1 MKKLKKY
8 SVVADDSDVYAISL
22 VEEPAIEID
31 YVAFDKDKEP
41 KPNLKFIEDK
51 KNEKYMVLGP
61 ALIPD
66 KDIYRNYD
74 GNEFYVSFSAE
85 CIEKLSHKFMK
96 TCYGAGCF
104 TKDHETFAEGCSLA
118 ESWIKTS
125 ENDKSVDYGFDCPIG
140 TWFVCAKIDS
150 IELWDSIKK
159 GERKGFSIE
168 SWVDLEE
175 IVDNK
180 NKKENDMSK
189 QKTNL
194 ETMEVNDGF
203 WDKLKGIIAEALGTS
218 KDDEVVEEA
227 VEEAKQEADPVE
239 ETVEAEEETPE
250 VPVEEVAEEVI
261 ETVEE
266 GAETTE
272 EAAEDLQA
280 VVDSLQ
286 EEIDALKAENE
297 ELKKANQKMSKKPSA
312 KVNVKQS
319 AEKSN
324 PRDVIE
330 ALYNGSY
337 FKK

>member
-8 SVVADDSDVYAISL
+8 SVVADSSEIYNISL
-22 VEEPAIEID
+22 VEEPAIEVD
-31 YVAFDKDKEP
+31 YVAFDKDKET

-51 KNEKYMVLGP
+51 QNEKYMILGP

-66 KDIYRNYD
+66 KNIYRNYD
-74 GNEFYVSFSAE
+74 GDEFYVSFSAE
-85 CIEKLSHKFMK
+85 CIEKLSYNFVKN
-96 TCYGAGCF
+96 CYGAGCF
-104 TKDHETFAEGCSLA
+104 TKDHESFAQGCYLA

-140 TWFVCAKIDS
+140 TWFVAAKIDS
-150 IELWDSIKK
+150 IDLWESIKK

-175 IVDNK
+175 IIENK
-180 NKKENDMSK
+180 DKKENDMSK

-203 WDKLKGIIAEALGTS
+203 WEKLKGIIAEAMGTS
-218 KDDEVVEEA
+218 KDDKTVEDA
-227 VEEAKQEADPVE
+227 VEEAKAEADPVE
-239 ETVEAEEETPE
+239 EVVEAEEQTPE
-250 VPVEEVAEEVI
+250 VPVEEVAQDVI
-261 ETVEE
+261 DTVEE

-272 EAAEDLQA
+272 TAAEDLQT
-280 VVDSLQ
+280 VVDKLQ
-286 EEIDALKAENE
+286 EEVDALKAENA
-297 ELKKANQKMSKKPSA
+297 ELKKQNQKMSKKPSA

-319 AEKSN
+319 AEKGN

-337 FKK
+337 FK

>member
-8 SVVADDSDVYAISL
+8 SVVGDSSDVYAISL

-31 YVAFDKDKEP
+31 YVAFDKDKET

-51 KNEKYMVLGP
+51 QNEKYMILGP

-66 KDIYRNYD
+66 KNIYRNYD
-74 GNEFYVSFSAE
+74 GDEFYVSFSAE
-85 CIEKLSHKFMK
+85 CIEKLSYKFMK
-96 TCYGAGCF
+96 TCYGDGCF
-104 TKDHETFAEGCSLA
+104 TKDHESFAQGCSLA

-140 TWFVCAKIDS
+140 TWFVAAKIDS
-150 IELWDSIKK
+150 IDLWESIKK

-175 IVDNK
+175 IIENK
-180 NKKENDMSK
+180 DKKENDMSK

-203 WDKLKGIIAEALGTS
+203 WEKLKGIIAEAMGTS
-218 KDDEVVEEA
+218 KDDKTVEDA
-227 VEEAKQEADPVE
+227 VEEAKAEADPVE
-239 ETVEAEEETPE
+239 EVVEAEEQTPE
-250 VPVEEVAEEVI
+250 VPVEEVAQDVI
-261 ETVEE
+261 DTVEE

-272 EAAEDLQA
+272 TAAEDLQT
-280 VVDSLQ
+280 VVDKLQ
-286 EEIDALKAENE
+286 EEVDALKAENA
-297 ELKKANQKMSKKPSA
+297 ELKKQNQKMSKKPSA

-319 AEKSN
+319 AEKGN

-337 FKK
+337 FK

>member
-8 SVVADDSDVYAISL
+8 SVVADSSDVYAISL

-31 YVAFDKDKEP
+31 YVAFDKDKET

-51 KNEKYMVLGP
+51 QNEKYMILGP

-66 KDIYRNYD
+66 KNIYRNYD
-74 GNEFYVSFSAE
+74 RNEFYVSFSAE
-85 CIEKLSHKFMK
+85 CIEKLSYKFMK
-96 TCYGAGCF
+96 TCYGDGCF
-104 TKDHETFAEGCSLA
+104 TKDHESFAQGCSLA

-125 ENDKSVDYGFDCPIG
+125 ENDKSVDYGFDCPLG
-140 TWFVCAKIDS
+140 TWFIAAKIDS

-175 IVDNK
+175 IIENK
-180 NKKENDMSK
+180 DKKENDMSK

-203 WDKLKGIIAEALGTS
+203 WEKLKGIIAEAMGTS
-218 KDDEVVEEA
+218 KDDKTVEDA
-227 VEEAKQEADPVE
+227 VEEAKAEADPVE
-239 ETVEAEEETPE
+239 EVVEAEEQTPE
-250 VPVEEVAEEVI
+250 VPVDEVAKEVI
-261 ETVEE
+261 DTVEE

-272 EAAEDLQA
+272 TAAEDLQT
-280 VVDSLQ
+280 VVDKLQ
-286 EEIDALKAENE
+286 EEVDALKAENA
-297 ELKKANQKMSKKPSA
+297 ELKKKNEKMSKKPSA

-319 AEKSN
+319 AEKGN

-337 FKK
+337 FK

>member
-8 SVVADDSDVYAISL
+8 SVVGDSSDVYAISL

-31 YVAFDKDKEP
+31 YVAFDKDKET

-51 KNEKYMVLGP
+51 QNEKFMILGP
-61 ALIPD
+61 ALVPD
-66 KDIYRNYD
+66 KNIYRNYD

-85 CIEKLSHKFMK
+85 CIEKLSYKFMK
-96 TCYGAGCF
+96 TCYGDGCF
-104 TKDHETFAEGCSLA
+104 TKDHESFAQGCSLA

-140 TWFVCAKIDS
+140 TWFVAAKIDS

-175 IVDNK
+175 IIENK
-180 NKKENDMSK
+180 DKKENDMSK

-203 WDKLKGIIAEALGTS
+203 WEKLKGIIAEAMGTS
-218 KDDEVVEEA
+218 KDDKTVEDA
-227 VEEAKQEADPVE
+227 VEEAKAEADPVE
-239 ETVEAEEETPE
+239 EVVEAEVETPE

-261 ETVEE
+261 DTVEE
-266 GAETTE
+266 GADTTE
-272 EAAEDLQA
+272 TAAEDLQT
-280 VVDSLQ
+280 VVDKLQ
-286 EEIDALKAENE
+286 EEVDALKAENAE
-297 ELKKANQKMSKKPSA
+297 LLKKNQKMSKKPSA

-319 AEKSN
+319 AEKGN

-337 FKK
+337 FK

>member
-8 SVVADDSDVYAISL
+8 SVVGDSSDVYAISL

-31 YVAFDKDKEP
+31 YVAFDKDKET

-51 KNEKYMVLGP
+51 QNEKYMILGP

-66 KDIYRNYD
+66 KNIYRNYD
-74 GNEFYVSFSAE
+74 GDEFYVSFSAE
-85 CIEKLSHKFMK
+85 CIEKLSHNFVKN
-96 TCYGAGCF
+96 CYGDGCF
-104 TKDHETFAEGCSLA
+104 TKDHESFAQGCSLA

-140 TWFVCAKIDS
+140 TWFIAAKIDS

-175 IVDNK
+175 IFENK
-180 NKKENDMSK
+180 DKKENDMSK

-203 WDKLKGIIAEALGTS
+203 WEKLKGIIAEAMGTS
-218 KDDEVVEEA
+218 KDDKTVEDA
-227 VEEAKQEADPVE
+227 VEEAKAEADPVE
-239 ETVEAEEETPE
+239 EVVEAEEQTPE
-250 VPVEEVAEEVI
+250 VPVDEVAKEVI
-261 ETVEE
+261 DTVEE
-266 GAETTE
+266 GAETNET
-272 EAAEDLQA
+272 AAEDLQT
-280 VVDSLQ
+280 VVDKLQ
-286 EEIDALKAENE
+286 EEVDALKAENA
-297 ELKKANQKMSKKPSA
+297 ELKKQNQKMSKKPSA

-319 AEKSN
+319 AEKGN

-337 FKK
+337 FK

>member
-8 SVVADDSDVYAISL
+8 SVVADDSEIYAISL
-22 VEEPAIEID
+22 VEEPAIEVD
-31 YVAFDKDKEP
+31 YVAFDKDKET

-51 KNEKYMVLGP
+51 QNEKYMILGP

-66 KDIYRNYD
+66 KNIYRNYD
-74 GNEFYVSFSAE
+74 GDEFYVSFSAE
-85 CIEKLSHKFMK
+85 CIEKLSYKFMK
-96 TCYGAGCF
+96 TCYGDGCF
-104 TKDHETFAEGCSLA
+104 TKDHESFAQGCSLA

-125 ENDKSVDYGFDCPIG
+125 ENDKSVEYGFDCPIG
-140 TWFVCAKIDS
+140 TWFIAAKIDS

-175 IVDNK
+175 IFENK
-180 NKKENDMSK
+180 DKKENDMSK

-203 WDKLKGIIAEALGTS
+203 WEKLKGIIAEAMGTS
-218 KDDEVVEEA
+218 KDDKTVEDA
-227 VEEAKQEADPVE
+227 VEEAKAEADPVE
-239 ETVEAEEETPE
+239 EVVEAEEQTPE
-250 VPVEEVAEEVI
+250 VPVDEVAKEVI
-261 ETVEE
+261 DTVEE

-272 EAAEDLQA
+272 TAAEDLQT
-280 VVDSLQ
+280 VVDKLQ
-286 EEIDALKAENE
+286 EEVDALKAENA
-297 ELKKANQKMSKKPSA
+297 ELKKQNQKMSKKPST

-319 AEKSN
+319 AEKGN

-337 FKK
+337 FK

>member
-8 SVVADDSDVYAISL
+8 SVVADSSDVYAISL

-31 YVAFDKDKEP
+31 YVAFDKDKET

-51 KNEKYMVLGP
+51 QNEKYMILGP

-66 KDIYRNYD
+66 KNIYRNYD
-74 GNEFYVSFSAE
+74 GDEFYVSFSAE
-85 CIEKLSHKFMK
+85 CIEKLSYKFMK
-96 TCYGAGCF
+96 TCYGDGCF
-104 TKDHETFAEGCSLA
+104 TKDHESFAQGCSLA

-125 ENDKSVDYGFDCPIG
+125 ENDKSVEYGFDCPIG
-140 TWFVCAKIDS
+140 TWFIAAKIDS
-150 IELWDSIKK
+150 IELWESIKK

-175 IVDNK
+175 IIENK
-180 NKKENDMSK
+180 DKKENDMSK

-203 WDKLKGIIAEALGTS
+203 WEKLKGIIAEAMGTS
-218 KDDEVVEEA
+218 KDDKTVEDA
-227 VEEAKQEADPVE
+227 VEEAKAEADPVE
-239 ETVEAEEETPE
+239 EVVEAEEQTPE
-250 VPVEEVAEEVI
+250 VPVDEVAKEVI
-261 ETVEE
+261 DTVEE

-272 EAAEDLQA
+272 TAAEDLQT
-280 VVDSLQ
+280 VVDKLQ
-286 EEIDALKAENE
+286 EEVDALKAENA
-297 ELKKANQKMSKKPSA
+297 ELKKKNEKMSKKPSA

-319 AEKSN
+319 AEKGN

-337 FKK
+337 FK

>member
-8 SVVADDSDVYAISL
+8 SVVADDSEIYAISL
-22 VEEPAIEID
+22 VEEPAIEVD
-31 YVAFDKDKEP
+31 YVAFDKDKET

-51 KNEKYMVLGP
+51 QNEKYMILGP

-66 KDIYRNYD
+66 KNIYRNYD
-74 GNEFYVSFSAE
+74 GDEFYVSFSAE
-85 CIEKLSHKFMK
+85 CIEKLSYDFMK
-96 TCYGAGCF
+96 TCYGDGCF
-104 TKDHETFAEGCSLA
+104 TKDHESFAQGCSLA

-140 TWFVCAKIDS
+140 TWFVAAKIDS
-150 IELWDSIKK
+150 IDLWESIKK

-175 IVDNK
+175 IIENK
-180 NKKENDMSK
+180 DKKENDMSK

-203 WDKLKGIIAEALGTS
+203 WDKLKGIIAEAMGTS
-218 KDDEVVEEA
+218 KDDKTVEDA
-227 VEEAKQEADPVE
+227 VEEAKAEADPVE
-239 ETVEAEEETPE
+239 EVVEAEEQTPE
-250 VPVEEVAEEVI
+250 VPVDEVAKEVI
-261 ETVEE
+261 DTVEE

-272 EAAEDLQA
+272 TAAEDLQT
-280 VVDSLQ
+280 VVDKLQ
-286 EEIDALKAENE
+286 EEVDALKAENA
-297 ELKKANQKMSKKPSA
+297 ELKKKNQNMSKKPSA

-319 AEKSN
+319 AEKGN

-337 FKK
+337 FK

>member
-8 SVVADDSDVYAISL
+8 SVVGDSSDVYAISL

-31 YVAFDKDKEP
+31 YVAFDKDKET

-51 KNEKYMVLGP
+51 QNEKFMILGP
-61 ALIPD
+61 ALVPD
-66 KDIYRNYD
+66 KNIYRNYD

-85 CIEKLSHKFMK
+85 CIEKLSYKFMK
-96 TCYGAGCF
+96 TCYGDGCF
-104 TKDHETFAEGCSLA
+104 TKDHESFAQGCSLA

-140 TWFVCAKIDS
+140 TWFVAAKIDS

-175 IVDNK
+175 IIENK
-180 NKKENDMSK
+180 DKKENDMSK

-203 WDKLKGIIAEALGTS
+203 WEKLKGIIAEAMGTS
-218 KDDEVVEEA
+218 KDDKTVEDA

-239 ETVEAEEETPE
+239 EVVEAEEQMPE

-261 ETVEE
+261 DTVEE

-272 EAAEDLQA
+272 TAAEDLQT
-280 VVDSLQ
+280 VVDKLQ
-286 EEIDALKAENE
+286 EEVDALKAENA
-297 ELKKANQKMSKKPSA
+297 ELKKKNQKMSKKPSA

-319 AEKSN
+319 AEKGN

-337 FKK
+337 FK

>member
-8 SVVADDSDVYAISL
+8 SVVGDSSDVYAISL

-31 YVAFDKDKEP
+31 YVAFDKDKET

-51 KNEKYMVLGP
+51 QNEKYMILGP

-66 KDIYRNYD
+66 KNIYRNYD

-85 CIEKLSHKFMK
+85 CIEKLSYKFMR
-96 TCYGAGCF
+96 TCYGDGCF
-104 TKDHETFAEGCSLA
+104 TKDHESFAQGCSLA

-140 TWFVCAKIDS
+140 TWFIAAKIDS
-150 IELWDSIKK
+150 IDLWDSIKK

-175 IVDNK
+175 IIENK
-180 NKKENDMSK
+180 DKKENDMSK

-203 WDKLKGIIAEALGTS
+203 WDKLKGIIAEAMGTS
-218 KDDEVVEEA
+218 KDDKTVEDA
-227 VEEAKQEADPVE
+227 VEEAKAEADPVE
-239 ETVEAEEETPE
+239 EVVEAEEETPE
-250 VPVEEVAEEVI
+250 VPVDEVAKEVI
-261 ETVEE
+261 DTVED
-266 GAETTE
+266 GAETNET
-272 EAAEDLQA
+272 AAEDLQT
-280 VVDSLQ
+280 VVDKLQ
-286 EEIDALKAENE
+286 EEVDALKAENAE
-297 ELKKANQKMSKKPSA
+297 LLKKNQKMSKKPSA

-319 AEKSN
+319 AEKGN

-337 FKK
+337 FK

>member
-8 SVVADDSDVYAISL
+8 SVVADSSDVYAISL

-31 YVAFDKDKEP
+31 YVAFDKDKET

-51 KNEKYMVLGP
+51 QNEKYMIIGP
-61 ALIPD
+61 ALVPD
-66 KDIYRNYD
+66 KNIYRNYD

-85 CIEKLSHKFMK
+85 CIEKLSHNFVKN
-96 TCYGAGCF
+96 CYGAGCF
-104 TKDHETFAEGCSLA
+104 TKDHNGFAEGCSLA

-140 TWFVCAKIDS
+140 TWFIAAKIDS
-150 IELWDSIKK
+150 IDLWDSIKK

-175 IVDNK
+175 IIENK
-180 NKKENDMSK
+180 DKKENDMSK

-203 WDKLKGIIAEALGTS
+203 WEKLKGIIAEAMGTS
-218 KDDEVVEEA
+218 KDDKTVEDA
-227 VEEAKQEADPVE
+227 VEEAKAEADPVDE
-239 ETVEAEEETPE
+239 IVEAEEETPE
-250 VPVEEVAEEVI
+250 VPVDEVAEEVI
-261 ETVEE
+261 NTVEE
-266 GAETTE
+266 GAETTDS
-272 EAAEDLQA
+272 AAEDLQT
-280 VVDSLQ
+280 VVDKLQ
-286 EEIDALKAENE
+286 EEVDALKAENA
-297 ELKKANQKMSKKPSA
+297 ELKKQNQKMSKKPSA

-319 AEKSN
+319 AEKGN

-337 FKK
+337 FK

>member
-8 SVVADDSDVYAISL
+8 SVVADSSEIYNISL
-22 VEEPAIEID
+22 VEEPAIEVD
-31 YVAFDKDKEP
+31 YVAFDKDKET

-51 KNEKYMVLGP
+51 QNEKYMILGP

-66 KDIYRNYD
+66 KNIYRNYD
-74 GNEFYVSFSAE
+74 GDEFYVSFSAE
-85 CIEKLSHKFMK
+85 CIEKLSYKFMK
-96 TCYGAGCF
+96 TCYGDGCF
-104 TKDHETFAEGCSLA
+104 TKDHESFAQGCSLA

-125 ENDKSVDYGFDCPIG
+125 ENDKSVEYGFDCPIG
-140 TWFVCAKIDS
+140 TWFVAAKIDS
-150 IELWDSIKK
+150 IDLWESIKK

-175 IVDNK
+175 IFENK
-180 NKKENDMSK
+180 DKKENDMSK

-203 WDKLKGIIAEALGTS
+203 WEKLKGIIAEAMGTS
-218 KDDEVVEEA
+218 KDDKTVEDA
-227 VEEAKQEADPVE
+227 VEEAKAEADPVE
-239 ETVEAEEETPE
+239 EVVEAEEQTPE
-250 VPVEEVAEEVI
+250 VPVDDVAKEVI
-261 ETVEE
+261 DTVEE

-272 EAAEDLQA
+272 TAAEDLQT
-280 VVDSLQ
+280 VVDKLQ
-286 EEIDALKAENE
+286 EEVDALKAENA
-297 ELKKANQKMSKKPSA
+297 ELKKKNEKMSKKPST

-319 AEKSN
+319 AEKGN

-337 FKK
+337 FK

>member
-8 SVVADDSDVYAISL
+8 SVVGDSSDVYAISL

-31 YVAFDKDKEP
+31 YVAFDKDKET

-51 KNEKYMVLGP
+51 QNEKFMILGP
-61 ALIPD
+61 ALVPD
-66 KDIYRNYD
+66 KNIYRNYD

-85 CIEKLSHKFMK
+85 CIEKLSYKFMK
-96 TCYGAGCF
+96 TCYGDGCF
-104 TKDHETFAEGCSLA
+104 TKDHESFAQGCSLA

-140 TWFVCAKIDS
+140 TWFVAAKIDS
-150 IELWDSIKK
+150 IDLWESIKK

-175 IVDNK
+175 IIENK
-180 NKKENDMSK
+180 DKKENDMSK

-203 WDKLKGIIAEALGTS
+203 WEKLKGIIAEAMGTS
-218 KDDEVVEEA
+218 KDDKTVEDA
-227 VEEAKQEADPVE
+227 VEEAKAEADPVE
-239 ETVEAEEETPE
+239 EVVEAEEQTPE
-250 VPVEEVAEEVI
+250 VPVEEVAQDVI
-261 ETVEE
+261 DTVEE

-272 EAAEDLQA
+272 TAAEDLQT
-280 VVDSLQ
+280 VVDKLQ
-286 EEIDALKAENE
+286 EEVDALKAENA
-297 ELKKANQKMSKKPSA
+297 ELKKQNQKMSKKPSA

-319 AEKSN
+319 AEKGN

-337 FKK
+337 FK

>member
-8 SVVADDSDVYAISL
+8 SVVADSSDVYAISL

-31 YVAFDKDKEP
+31 YVAFDKDKET

-51 KNEKYMVLGP
+51 QNEKYMILGP

-66 KDIYRNYD
+66 KNIYRNYD
-74 GNEFYVSFSAE
+74 GDEFYVSFSAE
-85 CIEKLSHKFMK
+85 CIEKLSYKFMK
-96 TCYGAGCF
+96 TCYGDGCF
-104 TKDHETFAEGCSLA
+104 TKDHESFAQGCTLA

-140 TWFVCAKIDS
+140 TWFIAAKIDS

-175 IVDNK
+175 IFENK
-180 NKKENDMSK
+180 DKKENDMSK

-203 WDKLKGIIAEALGTS
+203 WEKLKGIIAEAMGTS
-218 KDDEVVEEA
+218 KDDKTVEDA
-227 VEEAKQEADPVE
+227 VEEAKAEADPVE
-239 ETVEAEEETPE
+239 EVVEAEEQTPE
-250 VPVEEVAEEVI
+250 VPVDEVAKQVI
-261 ETVEE
+261 DTVEE

-272 EAAEDLQA
+272 NAAEDLQT
-280 VVDSLQ
+280 VVDKLQ
-286 EEIDALKAENE
+286 EEVDALKAENAE
-297 ELKKANQKMSKKPSA
+297 LLKKNQQMSKKPST

-319 AEKSN
+319 AEKGN

-337 FKK
+337 FK

>member
-8 SVVADDSDVYAISL
+8 SVVADSSDVYAISL
-22 VEEPAIEID
+22 VEDPAIEID
-31 YVAFDKDKEP
+31 YVAFDKDKET

-51 KNEKYMVLGP
+51 QNEKYMILGP
-61 ALIPD
+61 ALLPD
-66 KDIYRNYD
+66 KNIYRNYD
-74 GNEFYVSFSAE
+74 GNEFYVSFSAD
-85 CIEKLSHKFMK
+85 CIEKLSYKFMR
-96 TCYGAGCF
+96 TCYGEGCF
-104 TKDHETFAEGCSLA
+104 TKDHESFAQGCYLA

-140 TWFVCAKIDS
+140 TWFVAAKIDS
-150 IELWDSIKK
+150 IDLWESIKK

-175 IVDNK
+175 IIENK
-180 NKKENDMSK
+180 DKKENDMSK

-203 WDKLKGIIAEALGTS
+203 WDKLKGIIAEAMGTS
-218 KDDEVVEEA
+218 KDDKTVEDA
-227 VEEAKQEADPVE
+227 VEEAKAEADPVE
-239 ETVEAEEETPE
+239 EVVEAEVETPE

-261 ETVEE
+261 DTVEE
-266 GAETTE
+266 GAETNET
-272 EAAEDLQA
+272 AAEDLQT
-280 VVDSLQ
+280 VVDKLQ
-286 EEIDALKAENE
+286 EEVDALKAENAE
-297 ELKKANQKMSKKPSA
+297 LLKKNQKMSKKPSA

-319 AEKSN
+319 AEKGN

-337 FKK
+337 FK

>member
-8 SVVADDSDVYAISL
+8 SVVADDSEIYAISL
-22 VEEPAIEID
+22 VEEPAIEVD
-31 YVAFDKDKEP
+31 YVAFDKDKEA

-51 KNEKYMVLGP
+51 QNEKYMILGP

-66 KDIYRNYD
+66 KNIYRNYD
-74 GNEFYVSFSAE
+74 GDEFYVSFSAE
-85 CIEKLSHKFMK
+85 CIEKLSHNFVKN
-96 TCYGAGCF
+96 CYGDGCF
-104 TKDHETFAEGCSLA
+104 TKDHESFAQGCSLA

-140 TWFVCAKIDS
+140 TWFVAAKIDS

-175 IVDNK
+175 IFENK
-180 NKKENDMSK
+180 DKKENDMSK

-203 WDKLKGIIAEALGTS
+203 WEKLKGIIAEAMGTS
-218 KDDEVVEEA
+218 KDDKTVEDA
-227 VEEAKQEADPVE
+227 VEEAKAEADPVE
-239 ETVEAEEETPE
+239 EVVEAEEQTPE
-250 VPVEEVAEEVI
+250 VPVDEVAKEVI
-261 ETVEE
+261 DTVEE

-272 EAAEDLQA
+272 TAAEDLQT
-280 VVDSLQ
+280 VVDKLQ
-286 EEIDALKAENE
+286 EEVDALKAENAE
-297 ELKKANQKMSKKPSA
+297 LLKKNEKMSKKPSA

-319 AEKSN
+319 AEKGN

-337 FKK
+337 FK

>member
-8 SVVADDSDVYAISL
+8 SVVGDSSDVYAISL

-31 YVAFDKDKEP
+31 YVAFDKDKET

-51 KNEKYMVLGP
+51 QNEKFMILGP
-61 ALIPD
+61 ALVPD
-66 KDIYRNYD
+66 KNIYRNYD

-85 CIEKLSHKFMK
+85 CIEKLSYKFMK
-96 TCYGAGCF
+96 TCYGDGCF
-104 TKDHETFAEGCSLA
+104 TKDHESFAQGCSLA

-140 TWFVCAKIDS
+140 TWFVAAKIDS

-175 IVDNK
+175 IIENK
-180 NKKENDMSK
+180 DKKENDMSK

-203 WDKLKGIIAEALGTS
+203 WEKLKGIIAEAMGTS
-218 KDDEVVEEA
+218 KDDKTVEDA
-227 VEEAKQEADPVE
+227 VEEAKAEADPVE
-239 ETVEAEEETPE
+239 EVVEAEEETPE
-250 VPVEEVAEEVI
+250 VPVEEVAQDVI
-261 ETVEE
+261 DTVEE

-272 EAAEDLQA
+272 TAAEDLQT
-280 VVDSLQ
+280 VVDKLQ
-286 EEIDALKAENE
+286 EEVDALKAENA
-297 ELKKANQKMSKKPSA
+297 ELKKQNQKMSKKPSA

-319 AEKSN
+319 AEKGN

-337 FKK
+337 FK

>member
-8 SVVADDSDVYAISL
+8 SVVADDSEIYAISL

-31 YVAFDKDKEP
+31 YVAFDKDKET

-51 KNEKYMVLGP
+51 QNEKFMILGP
-61 ALIPD
+61 ALVPD
-66 KDIYRNYD
+66 KNIYRNYD

-85 CIEKLSHKFMK
+85 CIEKLSYKFMK
-96 TCYGAGCF
+96 TCYGDGCF
-104 TKDHETFAEGCSLA
+104 TKDHESFAQGCSLA

-140 TWFVCAKIDS
+140 TWFIAAKIDS

-175 IVDNK
+175 IIENK
-180 NKKENDMSK
+180 DKKENDMSS

-203 WDKLKGIIAEALGTS
+203 WDKLKGIIAEAMGTS
-218 KDDEVVEEA
+218 KDDKTVEDA
-227 VEEAKQEADPVE
+227 VEEAKAEADPVE
-239 ETVEAEEETPE
+239 EVVEAEEQTPE
-250 VPVEEVAEEVI
+250 VPVDEVAKEVI
-261 ETVEE
+261 DTVEE

-272 EAAEDLQA
+272 TAAEDLQT
-280 VVDSLQ
+280 VVDKLQ
-286 EEIDALKAENE
+286 EEVDALKAENA
-297 ELKKANQKMSKKPSA
+297 ELKKKNEKMSKKPSA

-319 AEKSN
+319 AEKGN

-337 FKK
+337 FK

>member
-8 SVVADDSDVYAISL
+8 SVVADSSEIYNISL
-22 VEEPAIEID
+22 VEEPAIEVD
-31 YVAFDKDKEP
+31 YVAFDKDKET

-51 KNEKYMVLGP
+51 QNEKYMILGP

-66 KDIYRNYD
+66 KNIYRNYD
-74 GNEFYVSFSAE
+74 GDEFYVSFSAE
-85 CIEKLSHKFMK
+85 CIEKLSHNFVKN
-96 TCYGAGCF
+96 CYGDGCF
-104 TKDHETFAEGCSLA
+104 TKDHESFAQGCSLA

-140 TWFVCAKIDS
+140 TWFVAAKIDS

-175 IVDNK
+175 IFENK
-180 NKKENDMSK
+180 DKKENDMSK

-203 WDKLKGIIAEALGTS
+203 WEKLKGIIAEAMGTS
-218 KDDEVVEEA
+218 KDDKTVEDA
-227 VEEAKQEADPVE
+227 VEEAKAEADPVE
-239 ETVEAEEETPE
+239 EVVEAEEQTPE
-250 VPVEEVAEEVI
+250 VPVDEVAKEVI
-261 ETVEE
+261 DTVEE

-272 EAAEDLQA
+272 TAAEDLQT
-280 VVDSLQ
+280 VVDKLQ
-286 EEIDALKAENE
+286 EEVDALKAENA
-297 ELKKANQKMSKKPSA
+297 ELKKKNEKMSKKPSA

-319 AEKSN
+319 AEKGN

-337 FKK
+337 FK

>member
-8 SVVADDSDVYAISL
+8 SVVGDSSDVYAISL

-31 YVAFDKDKEP
+31 YVAFDKDKET

-51 KNEKYMVLGP
+51 QNEKFMILGP
-61 ALIPD
+61 ALVPD
-66 KDIYRNYD
+66 KNIYRNYD

-85 CIEKLSHKFMK
+85 CIEKLSYKFMK
-96 TCYGAGCF
+96 TCYGDGCF
-104 TKDHETFAEGCSLA
+104 TKDHESFAQGCSLA

-140 TWFVCAKIDS
+140 TWFVAAKIDS

-175 IVDNK
+175 IIENK
-180 NKKENDMSK
+180 DKKENDMSK

-203 WDKLKGIIAEALGTS
+203 WEKLKGIIAEAMGTS
-218 KDDEVVEEA
+218 KDDKTVEDA
-227 VEEAKQEADPVE
+227 VEEAKAEADPVE
-239 ETVEAEEETPE
+239 EVVEAEEQTPE
-250 VPVEEVAEEVI
+250 VPVDEVAKEVI
-261 ETVEE
+261 DTVEE

-272 EAAEDLQA
+272 TAAEDLQT
-280 VVDSLQ
+280 VVDKLQ
-286 EEIDALKAENE
+286 EEVDALKAENA
-297 ELKKANQKMSKKPSA
+297 ELKKKNEKMSKKPSA

-319 AEKSN
+319 AEKGN

-337 FKK
+337 FK

>member
-8 SVVADDSDVYAISL
+8 SVVADSSDVYAISL

-31 YVAFDKDKEP
+31 YVAFDKDKET

-51 KNEKYMVLGP
+51 ENEKFMILGP
-61 ALIPD
+61 ALVPD
-66 KDIYRNYD
+66 KNIYRNYD

-85 CIEKLSHKFMK
+85 CIEKLSYKFMK
-96 TCYGAGCF
+96 TCYGDGCF
-104 TKDHETFAEGCSLA
+104 TKDHESFAQGCSLA

-140 TWFVCAKIDS
+140 TWFIAAKIDS

-175 IVDNK
+175 IIENK
-180 NKKENDMSK
+180 DKKENDMSK

-203 WDKLKGIIAEALGTS
+203 WEKLKGIIAEAMGTS
-218 KDDEVVEEA
+218 KDDKTVEDA
-227 VEEAKQEADPVE
+227 VEEAKAEADPVE
-239 ETVEAEEETPE
+239 EVVEAEEQTPE
-250 VPVEEVAEEVI
+250 VPVDEVAKEVI
-261 ETVEE
+261 DTVEE

-272 EAAEDLQA
+272 TAAEDLQT
-280 VVDSLQ
+280 VVDKLQ
-286 EEIDALKAENE
+286 EEVDALKAENA
-297 ELKKANQKMSKKPSA
+297 ELKKKNQKMSKKPSA

-319 AEKSN
+319 AEKGN

-337 FKK
+337 FK

>member
-8 SVVADDSDVYAISL
+8 SVVADSSEIYNISL
-22 VEEPAIEID
+22 VEEPAIEVD
-31 YVAFDKDKEP
+31 YVAFDKDKET

-51 KNEKYMVLGP
+51 QNEKYMILGP

-66 KDIYRNYD
+66 KNIYRNYD

-85 CIEKLSHKFMK
+85 CIEKLSHNFVKN
-96 TCYGAGCF
+96 CYGDGCF
-104 TKDHETFAEGCSLA
+104 TKDHESFAQGCSLA

-140 TWFVCAKIDS
+140 TWFVAAKIDS
-150 IELWDSIKK
+150 IDLWESIKK

-175 IVDNK
+175 IIENK
-180 NKKENDMSK
+180 DKKENDMSK

-203 WDKLKGIIAEALGTS
+203 WEKLKGIIAEAMGTS
-218 KDDEVVEEA
+218 KDDKTVEDA
-227 VEEAKQEADPVE
+227 VEEAKAEADPVE
-239 ETVEAEEETPE
+239 EVVEAEEQTPE
-250 VPVEEVAEEVI
+250 VPVEEVAQDVI
-261 ETVEE
+261 DTVEE

-272 EAAEDLQA
+272 TAAEDLQT
-280 VVDSLQ
+280 VVDKLQ
-286 EEIDALKAENE
+286 EEVDALKAENA
-297 ELKKANQKMSKKPSA
+297 ELKKKNQKMSKKPSA

-319 AEKSN
+319 AEKGN

-337 FKK
+337 FK

>member
-8 SVVADDSDVYAISL
+8 SVVADDSEIYAISL
-22 VEEPAIEID
+22 VEEPAIEVD
-31 YVAFDKDKEP
+31 YVAFDKDKET

-51 KNEKYMVLGP
+51 QNEKFMILGP
-61 ALIPD
+61 ALVPD
-66 KDIYRNYD
+66 KNIYRNYD

-85 CIEKLSHKFMK
+85 CIEKLSYKFMK
-96 TCYGAGCF
+96 TCYGDGCF
-104 TKDHETFAEGCSLA
+104 TKDHESFAQGCSLA

-140 TWFVCAKIDS
+140 TWFIAAKIDS
-150 IELWDSIKK
+150 IELWESIKK

-175 IVDNK
+175 IIENK
-180 NKKENDMSK
+180 DKKENDMSK

-203 WDKLKGIIAEALGTS
+203 WEKLKGIIAEAMGTS
-218 KDDEVVEEA
+218 TDDKTVEDA
-227 VEEAKQEADPVE
+227 VEEAKAEADPVE
-239 ETVEAEEETPE
+239 EVVEAEEQMPE
-250 VPVEEVAEEVI
+250 VPVEEVAQDVI
-261 ETVEE
+261 DTVEE

-272 EAAEDLQA
+272 TAAEDLQT
-280 VVDSLQ
+280 VVDKLQ
-286 EEIDALKAENE
+286 EEVDALKAENAE
-297 ELKKANQKMSKKPSA
+297 LLKKNQKMSKKPSA

-319 AEKSN
+319 AEKGN

-337 FKK
+337 FK

>member
-1 MKKLKKY
+1 MKTLKKY
-8 SVVADDSDVYAISL
+8 SVVADSSDVYAISL

-31 YVAFDKDKEP
+31 YVAFDKDKET

-51 KNEKYMVLGP
+51 QNEKYMILGP
-61 ALIPD
+61 ALVPD
-66 KDIYRNYD
+66 KNIYRNYD

-85 CIEKLSHKFMK
+85 CIEKLSYKFMR
-96 TCYGAGCF
+96 TCYGDGCF
-104 TKDHETFAEGCSLA
+104 TKDHESFAQGCTLA

-140 TWFVCAKIDS
+140 TWFVAAKIDS
-150 IELWDSIKK
+150 IDLWESIKK

-175 IVDNK
+175 IIENK
-180 NKKENDMSK
+180 DKKENDMSK

-203 WDKLKGIIAEALGTS
+203 WDKLKGIIAEAMGTS
-218 KDDEVVEEA
+218 KDDKTVEDA
-227 VEEAKQEADPVE
+227 VEEAKAEADPVE
-239 ETVEAEEETPE
+239 EVVEAEVEIPE
-250 VPVEEVAEEVI
+250 VPVDEVAQEVI
-261 ETVEE
+261 DTVED
-266 GAETTE
+266 GAETNET
-272 EAAEDLQA
+272 AAEDLQT
-280 VVDSLQ
+280 VVDKLQ
-286 EEIDALKAENE
+286 EEVDALKAENA
-297 ELKKANQKMSKKPSA
+297 ELKKKNQKMSKKPSA

-319 AEKSN
+319 VEKGN

-337 FKK
+337 FK

>member
-8 SVVADDSDVYAISL
+8 SVVADSSEIYNISL
-22 VEEPAIEID
+22 VEEPAIEVD
-31 YVAFDKDKEP
+31 YVAFDKDKET

-51 KNEKYMVLGP
+51 QNEKFMILGP

-66 KDIYRNYD
+66 KNIYRNYD
-74 GNEFYVSFSAE
+74 GNEFYVSFSAD
-85 CIEKLSHKFMK
+85 CIEKLSHNFVKN
-96 TCYGAGCF
+96 CYGAGCF
-104 TKDHETFAEGCSLA
+104 TKDHESFAQGCYLA

-140 TWFVCAKIDS
+140 TWFVAAKIDS

-175 IVDNK
+175 IFENK
-180 NKKENDMSK
+180 DKKENDMSK

-203 WDKLKGIIAEALGTS
+203 WDKLKGIIAEAMGTS
-218 KDDEVVEEA
+218 KDDKTVEDA
-227 VEEAKQEADPVE
+227 VEEAKAEADPVE
-239 ETVEAEEETPE
+239 EVVEAEEQTSE
-250 VPVEEVAEEVI
+250 VPVDEVAKEVI
-261 ETVEE
+261 DTVED

-272 EAAEDLQA
+272 TAAEDLQT
-280 VVDSLQ
+280 VVDKLQ
-286 EEIDALKAENE
+286 EEVDALKAENA
-297 ELKKANQKMSKKPSA
+297 ELMKKNQKMSKKPSA

-319 AEKSN
+319 AEKGN

-337 FKK
+337 FK

>member
-8 SVVADDSDVYAISL
+8 SVVGDSSDVYAISL

-31 YVAFDKDKEP
+31 YVAFDKDKET

-51 KNEKYMVLGP
+51 QNEKFMILGP
-61 ALIPD
+61 ALVPD
-66 KDIYRNYD
+66 KNIYRNYD

-85 CIEKLSHKFMK
+85 CIEKLSYKFMK
-96 TCYGAGCF
+96 TCYGDGCF
-104 TKDHETFAEGCSLA
+104 TKDHESFAQGCSLA

-140 TWFVCAKIDS
+140 TWFVAAKIDS
-150 IELWDSIKK
+150 IELWESIKK

-175 IVDNK
+175 IIENK
-180 NKKENDMSK
+180 DKKENDMSK

-203 WDKLKGIIAEALGTS
+203 WEKLKGIIAEAMGTS
-218 KDDEVVEEA
+218 KDDKTVEDA
-227 VEEAKQEADPVE
+227 VEEAKAEADPVE
-239 ETVEAEEETPE
+239 EVVEAEEETPE

-261 ETVEE
+261 DTVEE

-272 EAAEDLQA
+272 TAAEDLQT
-280 VVDSLQ
+280 VVDKLQ
-286 EEIDALKAENE
+286 EEVDALKAENAE
-297 ELKKANQKMSKKPSA
+297 LLKKNQKMSKKPSA

-319 AEKSN
+319 AEKGN

-337 FKK
+337 FK

>member
-8 SVVADDSDVYAISL
+8 SVVGDSSDVYAISL

-31 YVAFDKDKEP
+31 YVAFDKDKET

-51 KNEKYMVLGP
+51 QNEKYMILGP

-66 KDIYRNYD
+66 KNIYRNYD
-74 GNEFYVSFSAE
+74 GDEFYVSFSAE
-85 CIEKLSHKFMK
+85 CIEKLSHNFVKN
-96 TCYGAGCF
+96 CYGDGCF
-104 TKDHETFAEGCSLA
+104 TKDHESFAQGCSLA

-140 TWFVCAKIDS
+140 TWFVAAKIDS

-175 IVDNK
+175 IFENK
-180 NKKENDMSK
+180 DKKENDMSK

-203 WDKLKGIIAEALGTS
+203 WEKLKGIIAEAMGTS
-218 KDDEVVEEA
+218 KDDKTVEDA
-227 VEEAKQEADPVE
+227 VEEAKAEADPVE
-239 ETVEAEEETPE
+239 EVVEAEEQTPE
-250 VPVEEVAEEVI
+250 VPVEEVAQDVI
-261 ETVEE
+261 DTVEE

-272 EAAEDLQA
+272 TAAEDLQT
-280 VVDSLQ
+280 VVDKLQ
-286 EEIDALKAENE
+286 EEVDALKAENA
-297 ELKKANQKMSKKPSA
+297 ELKKKNEKMSKKPSA

-319 AEKSN
+319 AEKGN

-337 FKK
+337 FK

>member
-8 SVVADDSDVYAISL
+8 SVVADSSDVYAISL

-31 YVAFDKDKEP
+31 YVAFDKDKET

-51 KNEKYMVLGP
+51 PNEKFMILGP
-61 ALIPD
+61 ALVPD
-66 KDIYRNYD
+66 KNIYRNYD

-85 CIEKLSHKFMK
+85 CIEKLSYKFMK
-96 TCYGAGCF
+96 TCYGDGCF
-104 TKDHETFAEGCSLA
+104 TKDHESFAQGCSLA

-140 TWFVCAKIDS
+140 TWFVAAKIDS

-175 IVDNK
+175 IIENK
-180 NKKENDMSK
+180 DKKENDMSK

-203 WDKLKGIIAEALGTS
+203 WEKLKGIIAEAMGTS
-218 KDDEVVEEA
+218 KDDKTVEDA
-227 VEEAKQEADPVE
+227 VEEAKAEADPVE
-239 ETVEAEEETPE
+239 EVVEAEEQTPE
-250 VPVEEVAEEVI
+250 VPVDEVAKEVI
-261 ETVEE
+261 DTVEE

-272 EAAEDLQA
+272 TAAEDLQT
-280 VVDSLQ
+280 VVDKLQ
-286 EEIDALKAENE
+286 EEVDALKAENA
-297 ELKKANQKMSKKPSA
+297 ELKKKNEKMSKKPSA

-319 AEKSN
+319 AEKGN

-337 FKK
+337 FK

>member
-8 SVVADDSDVYAISL
+8 SVVADSSDVYAISL

-31 YVAFDKDKEP
+31 YVAFDKDKET

-51 KNEKYMVLGP
+51 QNEKFMILGP
-61 ALIPD
+61 ALVPD
-66 KDIYRNYD
+66 KNIYRNYD

-85 CIEKLSHKFMK
+85 CIEKLSYKFMK
-96 TCYGAGCF
+96 TCYGDGCF
-104 TKDHETFAEGCSLA
+104 TKDHESFAQGCTLA

-140 TWFVCAKIDS
+140 TWFVAAKIDS

-175 IVDNK
+175 IIENK
-180 NKKENDMSK
+180 DKKENDMSK

-203 WDKLKGIIAEALGTS
+203 WDKLKGIIAEAMGTS
-218 KDDEVVEEA
+218 KDDKTVEDA
-227 VEEAKQEADPVE
+227 VEEAKAEADPVE
-239 ETVEAEEETPE
+239 EVVEAEEQTPE
-250 VPVEEVAEEVI
+250 VPVEEVAQDVI
-261 ETVEE
+261 DTVEE

-272 EAAEDLQA
+272 TAAEDLQT
-280 VVDSLQ
+280 VVDKLQ
-286 EEIDALKAENE
+286 EEVDALKAENA
-297 ELKKANQKMSKKPSA
+297 ELKKQNQKMSKKPSA

-319 AEKSN
+319 AEKGN

-337 FKK
+337 FK

>member
-8 SVVADDSDVYAISL
+8 SVVGDSSDVYAISL

-31 YVAFDKDKEP
+31 YVAFDKDKET

-51 KNEKYMVLGP
+51 QNEKFMILGP

-66 KDIYRNYD
+66 KNIYRNYD

-85 CIEKLSHKFMK
+85 CIEKLSYKFMK
-96 TCYGAGCF
+96 TCYGDGCF
-104 TKDHETFAEGCSLA
+104 TKDHESFAQGCSLA

-140 TWFVCAKIDS
+140 TWFIAAKIDS

-175 IVDNK
+175 IIENK
-180 NKKENDMSK
+180 DKKENDMSK

-203 WDKLKGIIAEALGTS
+203 WEKLKGIIAEAMGTS
-218 KDDEVVEEA
+218 TDDKTVEDA
-227 VEEAKQEADPVE
+227 VEEAKAEADPVE
-239 ETVEAEEETPE
+239 EVVEAEEQMPE
-250 VPVEEVAEEVI
+250 VPVEEVAQDVI
-261 ETVEE
+261 DTVEE

-272 EAAEDLQA
+272 TAAEDLQT
-280 VVDSLQ
+280 VVDKLQ
-286 EEIDALKAENE
+286 EEVDALKAENA
-297 ELKKANQKMSKKPSA
+297 ELKKKNQKMSKKPSA

-319 AEKSN
+319 AEKGN

-337 FKK
+337 FK

>member
-8 SVVADDSDVYAISL
+8 SVVGDSSDVYAISL

-31 YVAFDKDKEP
+31 YVAFDKDKET

-51 KNEKYMVLGP
+51 QNEKYMILGP

-66 KDIYRNYD
+66 KNIYRNYD
-74 GNEFYVSFSAE
+74 GDEFYVSFSAE
-85 CIEKLSHKFMK
+85 CIEKLSYKFMK
-96 TCYGAGCF
+96 TCYGDGCF
-104 TKDHETFAEGCSLA
+104 TKDHESFAQGCSLA

-140 TWFVCAKIDS
+140 TWFVAAKIDS

-175 IVDNK
+175 IIENK
-180 NKKENDMSK
+180 DKKENDMSK

-203 WDKLKGIIAEALGTS
+203 WEKLKGIIAEAMGTS
-218 KDDEVVEEA
+218 KDDKTVEDA
-227 VEEAKQEADPVE
+227 VEEAKAEADPVE
-239 ETVEAEEETPE
+239 EVVEAEEQTPE
-250 VPVEEVAEEVI
+250 VPVDEVAEEVI
-261 ETVEE
+261 DTVEE

-272 EAAEDLQA
+272 TAAEDLQT
-280 VVDSLQ
+280 VVDKLQ
-286 EEIDALKAENE
+286 EEVDALKAENAE
-297 ELKKANQKMSKKPSA
+297 LLKKNQKMSKKPSA

-319 AEKSN
+319 VEKGN

-337 FKK
+337 FK

>member
-8 SVVADDSDVYAISL
+8 SVVADSSEIYNISL
-22 VEEPAIEID
+22 VEEPAIEVD
-31 YVAFDKDKEP
+31 YVAFDKDKET

-51 KNEKYMVLGP
+51 QNEKYMILGP

-66 KDIYRNYD
+66 KNIYRNYD

-85 CIEKLSHKFMK
+85 CIEKLSYKFMR
-96 TCYGAGCF
+96 TCYGDGCF
-104 TKDHETFAEGCSLA
+104 TKDHESFAQGCTLA

-140 TWFVCAKIDS
+140 TWFVAAKIDS
-150 IELWDSIKK
+150 IDLWESIKK

-175 IVDNK
+175 IIENK
-180 NKKENDMSK
+180 DKKENDMSK

-203 WDKLKGIIAEALGTS
+203 WDKLKGIIAEAMGTS
-218 KDDEVVEEA
+218 KDDKTVEDA
-227 VEEAKQEADPVE
+227 VEEAKAEADPVE
-239 ETVEAEEETPE
+239 EVVEAEVETPE

-261 ETVEE
+261 DTVEE
-266 GAETTE
+266 GAETNET
-272 EAAEDLQA
+272 AAEDLQT
-280 VVDSLQ
+280 VVDKLQ
-286 EEIDALKAENE
+286 EEVDALKAENAE
-297 ELKKANQKMSKKPSA
+297 LLKKNQKMSKKPSA

-319 AEKSN
+319 VEKGN

-337 FKK
+337 FK

>member
-8 SVVADDSDVYAISL
+8 SVVADDSEIYAISL
-22 VEEPAIEID
+22 VEEPAIEVD
-31 YVAFDKDKEP
+31 YVAFDKDKET

-51 KNEKYMVLGP
+51 QNEKFMILGP
-61 ALIPD
+61 ALVPD
-66 KDIYRNYD
+66 KNIYRNYD

-85 CIEKLSHKFMK
+85 CIEKLSYKFMK
-96 TCYGAGCF
+96 TCYGDGCF
-104 TKDHETFAEGCSLA
+104 TKDHESFAQGCSLA

-125 ENDKSVDYGFDCPIG
+125 ENDKSVEYGFDCPIG
-140 TWFVCAKIDS
+140 TWFVAAKIDS
-150 IELWDSIKK
+150 IDLWESIKK

-175 IVDNK
+175 IFENK
-180 NKKENDMSK
+180 DKKENDMSK

-203 WDKLKGIIAEALGTS
+203 WEKLKGIIAEAMGTS
-218 KDDEVVEEA
+218 KDDKTVEDA
-227 VEEAKQEADPVE
+227 VEEAKAEADPVE
-239 ETVEAEEETPE
+239 EVVEAEEQTPE
-250 VPVEEVAEEVI
+250 VPVDEVAKEVI
-261 ETVEE
+261 DTVEE

-272 EAAEDLQA
+272 TAAEDLQT
-280 VVDSLQ
+280 VVDKLQ
-286 EEIDALKAENE
+286 EEVDALKAENA
-297 ELKKANQKMSKKPSA
+297 ELKKKNEKMSKKPSA

-319 AEKSN
+319 AEKGN

-337 FKK
+337 FK

>member
-8 SVVADDSDVYAISL
+8 SVVGDSSDVYAISL

-31 YVAFDKDKEP
+31 YVAFDKDKET

-51 KNEKYMVLGP
+51 QNEKYMILGP
-61 ALIPD
+61 ALVPD
-66 KDIYRNYD
+66 KNIYRNYD

-85 CIEKLSHKFMK
+85 CIEKLSYKFMK
-96 TCYGAGCF
+96 TCYGDGCF
-104 TKDHETFAEGCSLA
+104 TKDHESFAQGCSLA

-140 TWFVCAKIDS
+140 TWFVAAKIDS
-150 IELWDSIKK
+150 IDLWDSIKK

-175 IVDNK
+175 IIENK
-180 NKKENDMSK
+180 DKKENDMSK

-203 WDKLKGIIAEALGTS
+203 WEKLKGIIAEAMGTS
-218 KDDEVVEEA
+218 KDDKTVEDA
-227 VEEAKQEADPVE
+227 VEEAKAEADPVE
-239 ETVEAEEETPE
+239 EVVEAEEETPE
-250 VPVEEVAEEVI
+250 VPVDEVAEEVI
-261 ETVEE
+261 DTVEE

-272 EAAEDLQA
+272 TAAEDLQT
-280 VVDSLQ
+280 VVDKLQ
-286 EEIDALKAENE
+286 EEVDALKAENA
-297 ELKKANQKMSKKPSA
+297 ELKKQNQKMSKKPSA

-319 AEKSN
+319 TEKGN

-337 FKK
+337 FK

>member
-8 SVVADDSDVYAISL
+8 SVVADSSDVYAISL
-22 VEEPAIEID
+22 VEDPAIEID
-31 YVAFDKDKEP
+31 YVAFDKDKET

-51 KNEKYMVLGP
+51 QNEKYMILGP
-61 ALIPD
+61 ALVPD
-66 KDIYRNYD
+66 KNIYRNYD

-85 CIEKLSHKFMK
+85 CIEKLSYKFMK
-96 TCYGAGCF
+96 TCYGDGCF
-104 TKDHETFAEGCSLA
+104 TKDHNGFAQGCSLA

-140 TWFVCAKIDS
+140 TWFVAAKIDS
-150 IELWDSIKK
+150 IDLWESIKK

-175 IVDNK
+175 IIENK
-180 NKKENDMSK
+180 DKKENDMSK

-203 WDKLKGIIAEALGTS
+203 WDKLKSIIAEAMGTS
-218 KDDEVVEEA
+218 TNDKTVEDA
-227 VEEAKQEADPVE
+227 VEEAKAEADPVE
-239 ETVEAEEETPE
+239 EVVEAEVETPE

-261 ETVEE
+261 DTVEE
-266 GAETTE
+266 GAETNET
-272 EAAEDLQA
+272 AAEDLQT
-280 VVDSLQ
+280 VVDKLQ
-286 EEIDALKAENE
+286 EEVDALKAENA
-297 ELKKANQKMSKKPSA
+297 ELKKKNQKMSKKPSA

-319 AEKSN
+319 VEKGN

-337 FKK
+337 FK

>member
-8 SVVADDSDVYAISL
+8 SVVGDSSDVYAISL

-31 YVAFDKDKEP
+31 YVAFDKDKET

-51 KNEKYMVLGP
+51 QNEKFMILGP
-61 ALIPD
+61 ALVPD
-66 KDIYRNYD
+66 KNIYRNYD

-85 CIEKLSHKFMK
+85 CIEKLSYKFMK
-96 TCYGAGCF
+96 TCYGDGCF
-104 TKDHETFAEGCSLA
+104 TKDHESFAQGCSLA

-140 TWFVCAKIDS
+140 TWFVAAKIDS

-175 IVDNK
+175 IIENK
-180 NKKENDMSK
+180 DKKENDMSK

-203 WDKLKGIIAEALGTS
+203 WEKLKGIIAEAMGTS
-218 KDDEVVEEA
+218 KDDKTVEDA

-239 ETVEAEEETPE
+239 EIVEAEEQMPE

-261 ETVEE
+261 DTVEE

-272 EAAEDLQA
+272 TAAEDLQT
-280 VVDSLQ
+280 VVDKLQ
-286 EEIDALKAENE
+286 EEVDALKAENA
-297 ELKKANQKMSKKPSA
+297 ELKKKNQKMSKKPSA

-319 AEKSN
+319 AEKGN

-337 FKK
+337 FK

>member
-8 SVVADDSDVYAISL
+8 SVVGDSSDVYAISL

-31 YVAFDKDKEP
+31 YVAFDKDKET

-51 KNEKYMVLGP
+51 QNEKFMILGP

-66 KDIYRNYD
+66 KNIYRNYD

-85 CIEKLSHKFMK
+85 CIEKLSYKFMK
-96 TCYGAGCF
+96 TCYGDGCF
-104 TKDHETFAEGCSLA
+104 TKDHESFAQGCSLA

-140 TWFVCAKIDS
+140 TWFVAAKIDS

-175 IVDNK
+175 IFENK
-180 NKKENDMSK
+180 DKKENDMSK

-203 WDKLKGIIAEALGTS
+203 WEKLKGIIAEAMGTS
-218 KDDEVVEEA
+218 KDDKTVEDA
-227 VEEAKQEADPVE
+227 VEEAKAEADPVE
-239 ETVEAEEETPE
+239 EVVEAEEQTPE
-250 VPVEEVAEEVI
+250 VPVDEVAKEVI
-261 ETVEE
+261 DTVEE

-272 EAAEDLQA
+272 TAAEDLQT
-280 VVDSLQ
+280 VVDKLQ
-286 EEIDALKAENE
+286 EEVDALKAENA
-297 ELKKANQKMSKKPSA
+297 ELKKQNQKMSKKPSA

-319 AEKSN
+319 AEKGN

-337 FKK
+337 FK